1 MKSYDTKRHTPGSL
15 TVEKAGFPAA
25 SPATPVGWL
34 FKRLLPAVIFLM
46 PIFAPSL
53 QEEALAKG
61 GEVVWQATDAQPG
74 KQEAV
79 ASVMDSAGNV
89 IITGNQNMTGGTDDN
104 MFTVKFRGE
113 GSGVAWRALFDRSGG
128 EDRALAVAVDG
139 NDDVIVTGYVWNG
152 INRDVQTIKYSGS
165 TGAVLWQHSFNGAAG
180 GGDIGTAV
188 AVDGLNNVYVGANS
202 QNASGNDDILVLK
215 FAASGPQN
223 GAPLWQ
229 TVYSGGADGIDQVN
243 AMAAGG
249 NGMALTGRSW
259 NGTAYDMVTISFDPA
274 GAKVWERRYSTGTG
288 VGNGCIG
295 NQVKFTAGGDV
306 VAIGSVANGSNLD
319 TYTAR
324 YSAATGALL
333 WQKTLD
339 GGFDEEP
346 LGMFIDAAGD
356 VYITGYTY
364 TLTGAN
370 DFFSARYAAA
380 TGATVWQQMYDSGS
394 GNTDMAVATG
404 IVVDPAG
411 DVFVTGY
418 TVTDDKYDFRTIKYR
433 RENGNLL
440 WQQSYNSAAG
450 KNDRPVGI
458 GLSPSGNVVVAGW
471 ADSVANDLD
480 FVSLAYDKGLLNPA
494 TGLTAV
500 AVSATSVQLAW
511 SDNSGNEDGFRIE
524 RKLGE
529 AGAWAQIATVAANST
544 SYADAGLQENNAYY
558 YRVRAYSATYG
569 ESLDSNEAHALT
581 VFVNFTAP
589 DWSYSY
595 NNPDDADDY
604 ANAIAVG
611 PDNNPVVTGYSNRI
625 AGTFDYYTLKLN
637 RADRSVL
644 WSDQYDDADGE
655 MDEAK
660 CLAVDSSNNA
670 IVSGISQLYYPPAER
685 NINSIYTVKYPAA
698 GPPESWHGQYNG
710 PGAIDDRAT
719 AIATTTDGADN
730 VVIIGYGK
738 NGNNNDDIYVLKY
751 PAAPAMNQQGGA
763 LPAWSA
769 VPFDGGGNDT
779 PSAVAIAPD
788 GSVYVTGISEKLP
801 NSNVYNW
808 FTAKYDGSTGVLVWS
823 DIYSVT
829 ANGANRGASIAV
841 DANGDVYVTG
851 SATTASLTQDIYT
864 IKYSG
869 SGSSALR
876 IWERSV
882 NGAAGGD
889 DAGVAVRVD
898 PIDGSIV
905 VAGTLLTEPA
915 DSDITLLRY
924 SPGGDLIWQ
933 RTLLRDTANETAVA
947 MTLDS
952 SGYIYLAANSVQGA
966 GSDILS
972 LIYDF
977 EGNLLGASAFDG
989 SAGTVAEASSITAN
1003 TKGESFVAG
1012 YTVNAGGNA
1021 DYVVLKQANEFI
1033 LVPAPFAA
1041 AAQPDASKLTLSWG
1055 INTTGTT
1062 FLLERTIGPVNGL
1075 SIWQQVAAPGAG
1087 ISTYLDSGLSANTS
1101 YCYRITAISGSFS
1114 SRKLVGCATTTPS
1127 APSLNTLARVSATA
1141 IDVSWSSVAGATG
1154 YRVDR
1159 STDGTTWAQ
1168 AGGSIPAGST
1178 LFHDTGLSDAVVYY
1192 YRVTT
1197 LSNSGPSLASGV
1209 QVAPVL
1215 NAPAGIT
1222 SGKIDLTWP
1231 AVAGATGYKLERSTD
1246 AATWT
1251 QVAASTLLSFSDT
1264 TVASGVTYYYRLK
1277 AVTAAADSVPS
1288 VVRSAKTKLKTPT
1301 LSTPVPGSTTQI
1313 SISWTDPNNNE
1324 TGYTLE
1330 YAACNYDNP
1339 NTCSNPIG
1347 GSWGGWI
1354 AASHPADSTAA
1365 AVAGLV
1371 SGRTYRFRV
1380 TGILSGADSDASAM
1394 VVGTTNLT
1402 APTNLSAT
1410 AATLSTVT
1418 LAWSDVLG
1426 DTGYKVEQDGALL
1439 GVTLSQGSTTYTVPG
1454 LTPNTQYCFRV
1465 QPNNAFSS
1473 AFSNQACVTIYD
1485 APVLASAIPS
1495 PSAATVTLSWP
1506 DVPGATGFDV
1516 WRSTAASQSSPPTSP
1531 TTGSWGT
1538 YSNLTPT
1545 PLPAGTLNYP
1555 STGLSNGYT
1564 YKYKIRY
1571 RLPDNT
1577 FSPYSNELMAVTIP
1591 PVPTV
1596 SGSVISTSQINFTWS
1611 NGYGE
1616 KNYSHQLKQRAGA
1629 NCATED
1635 WTGIQANLVPANT
1648 ASYAATGLL
1657 AGATYCFRVNASND
1671 AGTTAWS
1678 SALTQTT
1685 LLPPPTLNAAT
1696 GVTQSSITLSWGNV
1710 TGNNGYRI
1718 DRSTDG
1724 ISFAQLTLP
1733 AVNAVT
1739 YTDTGLSPNQ
1749 IYYYRISTKNSAGA
1763 YSVVSNVQSAT
1774 TLPVVAPV
1782 LNVPSS
1788 VTLSQMVLTWNDVS
1802 GNAGYKIERSQDNA
1816 TWTQV
1821 ATPAAGATSF
1831 VQTGLQAGTLYYFR
1845 IYTRNSSGGFSPP
1858 SNVQSSTTTPAA
1870 PGAATLTG
1878 ISESLIDLA
1887 WQVVAGGTN
1896 YKVMRSIGTGGP
1908 WSETVNAAV
1917 PFSTRYCG
1925 IYTVPSISC
1934 PVPVP
1939 AYTTVS
1945 DTGLLQ
1951 DTQYCYKI
1959 VAWNPT
1965 GGDSAGSPVSCLK
1978 TPAVG
1983 GPVLTAVTA
1992 LNSLKIRIDWS
2003 YDPAACVPVACGTPD
2018 GYEVWRQL
2026 LNGEWGVMG
2035 TSSAAT
2041 YTDSIA
2047 IEPSSSY
2054 RYKIRAYRGGDRSPF
2069 SNVLTVA
2076 TPGYDAGDSTCP

>member
-1 MKSYDTKRHTPGSL
+1 MKSYDIKRHTPGSV
-15 TVEKAGFPAA
+15 TVQGAGSPAA
-25 SPATPVGWL
+25 SPVPPVGWR
-34 FKRLLPAVIFLM
+34 FRSLLPAALFLM
-46 PIFAPSL
+46 LAFAPSM
-53 QEEALAKG
+53 QAEALAKG

-104 MFTVKFRGE
+104 MFTVKFRGD

-152 INRDVQTIKYSGS
+152 INRDLQTIKYSGA
-165 TGAVLWQHSFNGAAG
+165 TGTVLWQHTFNGTAG

-215 FAASGPQN
+215 YASSGPQN

-229 TVYSGGADGIDQVN
+229 TVYNGSADGIDQVN

-249 NGMALTGRSW
+249 SGIALTGRSW
-259 NGTAYDMVTISFDPA
+259 NGTAYDMITISFDSA

-295 NQVKFTAGGDV
+295 NQVKLAAGGDV
-306 VAIGSVANGSNLD
+306 VATGSVANGSNLD
-319 TYTAR
+319 IYTAR
-324 YSAATGALL
+324 YSAATGALV
-333 WQKTLD
+333 WQKTFD

-346 LGMFIDAAGD
+346 LGMFIDTTGD

-440 WQQSYNSAAG
+440 WQQSYNSPAG

-480 FVSLAYDKGLLNPA
+480 FISLAYDQGVLNPA

-544 SYADAGLQENNAYY
+544 SFTDTGLQENNAYY
-558 YRVRAYSATYG
+558 YRVRAYSAAYG
-569 ESLDSNEAHALT
+569 DSLDSNEAHALT

-625 AGTFDYYTLKLN
+625 AGTFDYFTLKLN

-730 VVIIGYGK
+730 IVIIGYGK

-751 PAAPAMNQQGGA
+751 PATPALNQQGGA

-801 NSNVYNW
+801 NSNSYNW
-808 FTAKYDGSTGVLVWS
+808 FTAKYDGSTGALVWS

-829 ANGANRGASIAV
+829 ASGTNRGASIAV

-851 SATTASLTQDIYT
+851 GATTASLTQDIYT

-882 NGAAGGD
+882 DGAAGGD

-898 PIDGSIV
+898 PIDGTIV

-933 RTLLRDTANETAVA
+933 RTLLRDTASETAVA

-952 SGYIYLAANSVQGA
+952 SGYIYLAGNSVQGA

-1021 DYVVLKQANEFI
+1021 DYVVLKQANDFI

-1041 AAQPDASKLTLSWG
+1041 SAQSDSSRLNLSWG
-1055 INTTGTT
+1055 INTAGTT
-1062 FLLERTIGPVNGL
+1062 FLLERTTGPVNGL
-1075 SIWQQVAAPGAG
+1075 SSWQQIAAPVAG
-1087 ISTYLDSGLSANTS
+1087 ISTYQDSGLSANTS

-1114 SRKLVGCATTTPS
+1114 SRKLMGCATTTPS

-1168 AGGSIPAGST
+1168 AGGSLAAGST
-1178 LFHDTGLSDAVVYY
+1178 VFHDTGLSDAVVYY
-1192 YRVTT
+1192 YRVTA
-1197 LSNSGPSLASGV
+1197 LSSSGPSLASGV

-1222 SGKIDLTWP
+1222 SGKIDLAWP
-1231 AVAGATGYKLERSTD
+1231 AVAGAAGYKLERSTD
-1246 AATWT
+1246 AATWA
-1251 QVAASTLLSFSDT
+1251 QIAASTLLSFSDT

-1301 LSTPVPGSTTQI
+1301 LSTPVPASTTQI
-1313 SISWTDPNNNE
+1313 GVSWTDPNNNE

-1339 NTCSNPIG
+1339 NTCSNPLG

-1354 AASHPADSTAA
+1354 AASHPADSTTAT
-1365 AVAGLV
+1365 VSGLV

-1410 AATLSTVT
+1410 AATSSSVT
-1418 LAWSDVLG
+1418 LTWNDILG
-1426 DTGYKVEQDGALL
+1426 NTEYKVEQNGVLL
-1439 GVTLSQGSTTYTVPG
+1439 GATLSQSSTTYTVPG

-1473 AFSNQACVTIYD
+1473 AFSNQACVTIFD
-1485 APVLASAIPS
+1485 APTLTSAIPS
-1495 PSAATVTLSWP
+1495 PSVATVTLSWP

-1531 TTGSWGT
+1531 TTGTWGT
-1538 YSNLTPT
+1538 YVNLTAT
-1545 PLPAGTLNYP
+1545 PLAAGTLSYA
-1555 STGLSNGYT
+1555 SSGLSSGYT

-1571 RLPDNT
+1571 KLPDGT
-1577 FSPYSNELMAVTIP
+1577 FSPYSNELMAVTLP
-1591 PVPTV
+1591 PVPTA
-1596 SGSVISTSQINFTWS
+1596 SGSVISTSQINYSWS

-1635 WTGIQANLVPANT
+1635 WTGIQATLVPANT

-1657 AGATYCFRVNASND
+1657 AGATY
-1671 AGTTAWS
+1671 
-1678 SALTQTT
+1678 L
-1685 LLPPPTLNAAT
+1685 
-1696 GVTQSSITLSWGNV
+1696 
-1710 TGNNGYRI
+1710 
-1718 DRSTDG
+1718 
-1724 ISFAQLTLP
+1724 
-1733 AVNAVT
+1733 
-1739 YTDTGLSPNQ
+1739 
-1749 IYYYRISTKNSAGA
+1749 
-1763 YSVVSNVQSAT
+1763 
-1774 TLPVVAPV
+1774 
-1782 LNVPSS
+1782 
-1788 VTLSQMVLTWNDVS
+1788 
-1802 GNAGYKIERSQDNA
+1802 
-1816 TWTQV
+1816 
-1821 ATPAAGATSF
+1821 
-1831 VQTGLQAGTLYYFR
+1831 
-1845 IYTRNSSGGFSPP
+1845 
-1858 SNVQSSTTTPAA
+1858 
-1870 PGAATLTG
+1870 
-1878 ISESLIDLA
+1878 SLIH
-1887 WQVVAGGTN
+1887 
-1896 YKVMRSIGTGGP
+1896 I
-1908 WSETVNAAV
+1908 
-1917 PFSTRYCG
+1917 
-1925 IYTVPSISC
+1925 
-1934 PVPVP
+1934 
-1939 AYTTVS
+1939 
-1945 DTGLLQ
+1945 
-1951 DTQYCYKI
+1951 
-1959 VAWNPT
+1959 
-1965 GGDSAGSPVSCLK
+1965 
-1978 TPAVG
+1978 
-1983 GPVLTAVTA
+1983 
-1992 LNSLKIRIDWS
+1992 
-2003 YDPAACVPVACGTPD
+2003 
-2018 GYEVWRQL
+2018 
-2026 LNGEWGVMG
+2026 
-2035 TSSAAT
+2035 
-2041 YTDSIA
+2041 
-2047 IEPSSSY
+2047 
-2054 RYKIRAYRGGDRSPF
+2054 
-2069 SNVLTVA
+2069 
-2076 TPGYDAGDSTCP
+2076 